1 MTEQHWMEATE
12 QPLGSWAVFIGENG
26 PLTDKITG
34 RLHITNRHVY
44 FKTGLHLEPHA
55 GLLTAGGRFD
65 YHADVV
71 PPFQILDEVVKIPR
85 DRINRV
91 STSRHRFFL
100 QSLHLHLDNG
110 DEIVFR
116 FGIHPV
122 GRAAALL
129 AGQP

>member
-1 MTEQHWMEATE
+1 
-12 QPLGSWAVFIGENG
+12 
-26 PLTDKITG
+26 
-34 RLHITNRHVY
+34 
-44 FKTGLHLEPHA
+44 
-55 GLLTAGGRFD
+55 LTAGGRFD